1 MVVLKNIIT
10 FELHCVLY
18 VMCACLV
25 YLLIAPLYMN
35 TNMKRKLFFIY
46 IMIVITI
53 LYILFEK
60 IDSTLFIYHS
70 IPSIIVLVI
79 LFEGSIPGIAT
90 FFAFNAASYFF
101 LNNDLGPALISST
114 LMSGLGLYLNLR
126 LKQSIFLYKGIAA
139 MCLLVIY
146 YITFFPNPLLHVT
159 ESPATILV
167 SVLGTFISTFF
178 ICYIYDHVKRQEKM
192 KEELINAEKFQLI
205 GQLAASISHEIR
217 NPLTT
222 TRGFLQLLTRDHVTP
237 ENKTKFISLA
247 LEGIDSANTII
258 TDYLNFARPNVERIV
273 PIDIKTEIS
282 YILPLVSSL
291 MTISGVE
298 IQIHHTHDVP
308 LLILGESKK
317 LQQILLNL
325 LKNSIESM
333 PAGGL
338 ITIHTSLQENM
349 ILLNIEDTGIGM
361 TPIQIKSL
369 GLPFYTTKDKGTGL
383 GLMVVTS
390 LLKAMNG
397 KISFLSKPNKGT
409 TCSIEFKR
417 IS

>member
-1 MVVLKNIIT
+1 M
-10 FELHCVLY
+10 LY

-25 YLLIAPLYMN
+25 YLLIAPLFMN
-35 TNMKRKLFFIY
+35 THIKRKLFFIY
-46 IMIVITI
+46 IMIVITT

-60 IDSTLFIYHS
+60 IDATLFIYHS

-90 FFAFNAASYFF
+90 FIAFNAASYYF
-101 LNNDLGPALISST
+101 LHNALWPALISSF
-114 LMSGLGLYLNLR
+114 LMSVVGIYLNKR
-126 LKQSIFLYKGIAA
+126 LMQSLFLYKGIAA
-139 MCLLVIY
+139 MSLVTLY
-146 YITFFPNPLLHVT
+146 FVTFFPNPMVHVT
-159 ESPATILV
+159 ENAAYL
-167 SVLGTFISTFF
+167 LISTICTYLSTLF

-192 KEELINAEKFQLI
+192 KEELINAEKYQLI

-237 ENKTKFISLA
+237 ENRSKFISLA
-247 LEGIDSANTII
+247 MEGIDSANTII
-258 TDYLNFARPNVERIV
+258 TDYLNFAKPNVEKIV

-282 YILPLVSSL
+282 NIIPLISSL
-291 MTISGVE
+291 LTISSIE
-298 IQIHHTHDVP
+298 IQIQHASNIP
-308 LLILGESKK
+308 LLIQGESKK
-317 LQQILLNL
+317 LQQCLLNL

-333 PAGGL
+333 PDGGL
-338 ITIHTSLQENM
+338 ITINTALQENV
-349 ILLNIEDTGIGM
+349 ILLYIEDTGVGM

-369 GLPFYTTKDKGTGL
+369 GLPFYTTKDRGTGL

-390 LLKAMNG
+390 LLRAMNG

-409 TCSIEFKR
+409 TCLIEFKR